1 MSSGDENQEERE
13 PDLREFRVGVR
24 VDAVEGLQSIGM
36 EVVNGL
42 INLGGRIVALEGGG
56 AIMRK
61 LDPNEEKL
69 EKMTLAG
76 CDMQVIM
83 DVSGIGETEASQ
95 EHDRLYRAGLDLIN
109 PYMQI
114 VGRETQPVDSET
126 AREELAQGIQLLKWV
141 LEINPGNG
149 SAWWLIGKAEQSLE
163 KTEEAWEA
171 FGHAYRLKDNN
182 ADTAREY
189 MYECLKLGKTAP
201 AIAAARHA
209 KDLKPDDMGLVAN
222 LALALLIGGE
232 LEEAAEAIE
241 EAVAG
246 APDDP
251 INVNLQQR
259 IAEVRAGTV
268 PQPRNLADMD
278 AG

>member
-1 MSSGDENQEERE
+1 MSAGDENQEERE

-171 FGHAYRLKDNN
+171 FGHAFRLKDNN